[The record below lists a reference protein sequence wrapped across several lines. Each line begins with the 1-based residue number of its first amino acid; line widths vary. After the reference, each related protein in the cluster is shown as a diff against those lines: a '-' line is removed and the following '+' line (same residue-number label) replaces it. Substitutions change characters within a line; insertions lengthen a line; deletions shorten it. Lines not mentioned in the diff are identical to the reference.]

1 MRGHPKFIFNKGR
14 RGWGLDALRL
24 YAPEYRG
31 RFRLQWVAVQRDRL
45 VWSSDAD
52 CDINALLSSAM
63 DDAERERFDAR
74 WQELDLD
81 DSWLPVPLH
90 PWQWQQ
96 NCHSFPSRSSHAVKW
111 WSWVSSAMSIWR
123 SSPCAR

>member
-1 MRGHPKFIFNKGR
+1 MPDARSPEVYFQQGTPR
-14 RGWGLDALRL
+14 LGLDALRL

-31 RFRLQWVAVQRDRL
+31 RFRLHWVAVQRDRL

-96 NCHSFPSRSSHAVKW
+96 KLPFISGA
-111 WSWVSSAMSIWR
+111 
-123 SSPCAR
+123 ARTR